1 MDTISF
7 KSHRFP
13 PEIIRR
19 AVWLYAR
26 FALSYRDVED
36 LLAERGL
43 DISYESVRRW
53 FLKFGAPI
61 ARNLR
66 HTRPI
71 PNGYW
76 HLDEMV
82 IVIRGRRYWLWRRG
96 ALSRPRPV
104 PATAVNHV
112 WAYDFVFDTC
122 ANGQTLKCLTV
133 VDEWTRESLAIDVAG
148 GIRSGRVIEVLTQLV
163 SVHGAPRYLRSD
175 NGPEFVA
182 GAILRWLLQAQIE
195 TALIEPGKPWQNAT
209 DESFNA
215 KFRDEY
221 LSLQWFRNRVDAKVG
236 IEQWRR
242 HYNDVRPHSSLGY
255 LTPAEFKAQL
265 RAGSDDGGRSPAMP
279 AHADQEEHESD
290 LTLPTGA
297 VLQ

>member
-1 MDTISF
+1 M
-7 KSHRFP
+7 
-13 PEIIRR
+13 
-19 AVWLYAR
+19 
-26 FALSYRDVED
+26 
-36 LLAERGL
+36 
-43 DISYESVRRW
+43 
-53 FLKFGAPI
+53 
-61 ARNLR
+61 
-66 HTRPI
+66 
-71 PNGYW
+71 
-76 HLDEMV
+76 
-82 IVIRGRRYWLWRRG
+82 
-96 ALSRPRPV
+96 
-104 PATAVNHV
+104 
-112 WAYDFVFDTC
+112 FDAC

-209 DESFNA
+209 DESFNG

-279 AHADQEEHESD
+279 AHADQEEHQSD
-290 LTLPTGA
+290 LTMPTGA
-297 VLQ
+297 VLPVVRRKPAGQRSVSSAPRLWPTSAAPNRPSCFWNPCATTPKAWSAPHGANNAPRVLTCAACWLTTPVAQRPPATPSSEP

>member
-1 MDTISF
+1 M
-7 KSHRFP
+7 
-13 PEIIRR
+13 
-19 AVWLYAR
+19 
-26 FALSYRDVED
+26 
-36 LLAERGL
+36 
-43 DISYESVRRW
+43 
-53 FLKFGAPI
+53 
-61 ARNLR
+61 
-66 HTRPI
+66 
-71 PNGYW
+71 
-76 HLDEMV
+76 
-82 IVIRGRRYWLWRRG
+82 
-96 ALSRPRPV
+96 
-104 PATAVNHV
+104 
-112 WAYDFVFDTC
+112 FDAC

-163 SVHGAPRYLRSD
+163 SLHGAPRYLRSD

-209 DESFNA
+209 DESFNG

-242 HYNDVRPHSSLGY
+242 HYNDVQPHSSLGY

-265 RAGSDDGGRSPAMP
+265 RAGSDEGTHSRHYWVSIHAPLWARPPKSGTNTRCWIGFNPRAPAGATP
-279 AHADQEEHESD
+279 AHPMDIALS
-290 LTLPTGA
+290 
-297 VLQ
+297 VLFQSTRPCGRDPKN